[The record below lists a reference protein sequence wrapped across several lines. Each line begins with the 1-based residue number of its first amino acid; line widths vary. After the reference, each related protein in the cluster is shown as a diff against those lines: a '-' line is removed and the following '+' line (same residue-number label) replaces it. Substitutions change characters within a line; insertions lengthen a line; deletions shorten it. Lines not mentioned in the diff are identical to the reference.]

1 GHARMML
8 TRVASRSGWRTT
20 IGRRWA
26 STPMKREEKKVDP
39 VSAYTPFGGLQTK
52 QSKDVFH
59 YTDRKVGP
67 GYSHYSSSIYA
78 KRPYIWPPLRKL
90 FNFNFVLVLGLFSF
104 LLFDFEGIY
113 NELGAQFRP
122 HAEQVKEVE
131 GDAVERVDGEGE
143 GEEGAKEE
151 DKKKKRAKNGF
162 RERRIIQYEDRLRMY
177 SSPDKIFR
185 YFATLKM
192 TTENSDGKTYD
203 QVLMTPEDFV
213 RSFTPGVMQPRKYGL
228 DKFKVYDPTK
238 KKHIFSDVGSIF
250 YHLGENGLI
259 TYSDYLFLMT
269 LLSTSPKDFELAFQ
283 IFDVNGDGALD
294 VNEFRRVQELVM
306 SQTMVGQKH
315 RDHSIAK
322 TCFQESS
329 NSVLERYF
337 FGPDRKGKLAA
348 AKFLEFQ
355 ARLHRDVLHMELT
368 RRSLEEGREEGEEMI
383 SYESF
388 AHMLIQYA
396 ELSEKKKR
404 MMLKRLKRR
413 MIRSMDDGVSFDEV
427 QAFFNVLFHIDALEA
442 ALHFHRMAG
451 MSMSARDLERIIKK
465 ISDVDLP
472 EDVVFVAV
480 TIFDENGDG
489 KLSNDEFVAVVRR
502 RLQRGLERPRDTG
515 LFRFIEAAAEC
526 TKKRVL

>member
-1 GHARMML
+1 LARA
-8 TRVASRSGWRTT
+8 TRSGWRV
-20 IGRRWA
+20 GRRWS
-26 STPMKREEKKVDP
+26 STPAKKEEKKIDP
-39 VSAYTPFGGLQTK
+39 VSAYTPFGGLKTK
-52 QSKDVFH
+52 ESKDPFF
-59 YTDRKVGP
+59 YSDRKVGS
-67 GYSHYSSSIYA
+67 GYSHFSSSVYA

-90 FNFNFVLVLGLFSF
+90 FNFNFALVLGLFAF
-104 LLFDFEGIY
+104 LLFEFDYIY
-113 NELGAQFRP
+113 NELGAKFRP
-122 HAEQVKEVE
+122 KAEQLKVE
-131 GDAVERVDGEGE
+131 GGEESE
-143 GEEGAKEE
+143 GEEAENKEE
-151 DKKKKRAKNGF
+151 EKKKKKAKNGF
-162 RERRIIQYEDRLRMY
+162 RERRIVEYEDRLRMY

-192 TTENSDGKTYD
+192 VTENEGKTYE

-228 DKFKVYDPTK
+228 DKFKLYDPTK
-238 KKHIFSDVGSIF
+238 KKHVFSDVNSIF
-250 YHLGENGLI
+250 YQLGENGLI

-269 LLSTSPKDFELAFQ
+269 LLSTSPKDFEVAFQ
-283 IFDVNGDGALD
+283 IFDINGDGALD

-315 RDHSIAK
+315 RDHSFAK
-322 TCFQESS
+322 TSFQESS

-355 ARLHRDVLHMELT
+355 ARLHRDVLRMELI
-368 RRSLEEGREEGEEMI
+368 RRAEEEGREEGEQLI

-404 MMLKRLKRR
+404 MMLKRLRKR
-413 MIRSMDDGVSFDEV
+413 MKKSMDDGVSFDEV

-442 ALHFHRMAG
+442 ALHFHKMAG

-489 KLSNDEFVAVVRR
+489 RLSNNEFVAVVRR

-515 LFRFIEAAAEC
+515 LFRFIEATAEC
-526 TKKRVL
+526 AKKRLP

>member
-1 GHARMML
+1 KLRYAMML
-8 TRVASRSGWRTT
+8 SRVTRSGWRE
-20 IGRRWA
+20 GRRWT
-26 STPMKREEKKVDP
+26 STNTPVKKEEKKIDP
-39 VSAYTPFGGLQTK
+39 ISAYTPFGGVQTK
-52 QSKDVFH
+52 ESKDPFF
-59 YTDRKVGP
+59 YSDRKVGS
-67 GYSHYSSSIYA
+67 GYSHFSSSIYA

-90 FNFNFVLVLGLFSF
+90 FNFNFVLVIGLFAF

-113 NELGAQFRP
+113 NEMSAQFKP
-122 HAEQVKEVE
+122 QAGELKGVE
-131 GDAVERVDGEGE
+131 GAENSE
-143 GEEGAKEE
+143 GEEKDAKEE
-151 DKKKKRAKNGF
+151 EKKKKKSKNGF
-162 RERRIIQYEDRLRMY
+162 RERRIIEYEDRLRTY

-192 TTENSDGKTYD
+192 ITDIDGKAYE

-228 DKFKVYDPTK
+228 DKFKLYDPTK
-238 KKHIFSDVGSIF
+238 KKHVFSDVDSIF
-250 YHLGENGLI
+250 YQLGENGLI

-269 LLSTSPKDFELAFQ
+269 LLSTSPKDFEVAFQ
-283 IFDVNGDGALD
+283 IFDINGDGALD

-315 RDHSIAK
+315 RDRHSIAK
-322 TCFQESS
+322 TSPSFQESS

-355 ARLHRDVLHMELT
+355 ARLHRDVLRMELI
-368 RRSLEEGREEGEEMI
+368 RRSEEEGREEGVQLI

-396 ELSEKKKR
+396 ELSDKKKR
-404 MMLKRLKRR
+404 LMLKRLRKRMR
-413 MIRSMDDGVSFDEV
+413 KTMDDGITFDEV
-427 QAFFNVLFHIDALEA
+427 QAFFNVIFHIDALEA
-442 ALHFHRMAG
+442 ALHFHKMAG

-465 ISDVDLP
+465 ISNVDLP

-489 KLSNDEFVAVVRR
+489 RLSNDEFVAVVRR

-515 LFRFIEAAAEC
+515 LFRFIEATVEC
-526 TKKRVL
+526 TKKRLP